1 MRRAIAGVLL
11 LVALSATPA
20 LAQGPGHES
29 SSMRWSGGRGDGEL
43 WLMIRAANLT
53 PEQQTRVRAI
63 LSAHRATAR
72 PLIEQLRQA
81 QQELGG
87 KLLAPGPVQAAD
99 LQPQL
104 QQIGQLRD
112 QLAQDSAGAALEVRA
127 VLTPEQLVRVVAA
140 EVARRAGSQHLRR
153 VPQVAVGLRGRVDR
167 VQCHRQ
173 TERRAPVGDFDR
185 SRC

>member
-1 MRRAIAGVLL
+1 MRGVIAAVLL
-11 LVALSATPA
+11 IAASAEPA
-20 LAQGPGHES
+20 LAQAPGHEPAVRG
-29 SSMRWSGGRGDGEL
+29 MAGRGDGEL

-87 KLLAPGPVQAAD
+87 KLLASGPVQAAD

-104 QQIGQLRD
+104 QRISQLRD

-127 VLTPEQLVRVVAA
+127 VLTPEQLARVAQTKERLRQLREEMRQLVQP
-140 EVARRAGSQHLRR
+140 AR
-153 VPQVAVGLRGRVDR
+153 P
-167 VQCHRQ
+167 
-173 TERRAPVGDFDR
+173 
-185 SRC
+185 

>member
-1 MRRAIAGVLL
+1 VRRVIAAILL
-11 LVALSATPA
+11 LLAVSAPPA
-20 LAQGPGHES
+20 LAQAPGHDPA
-29 SSMRWSGGRGDGEL
+29 MRGVAGRGDGEL

-53 PEQQTRVRAI
+53 PEQQTRVRTI

-104 QQIGQLRD
+104 QRISQLRD
-112 QLAQDSAGAALEVRA
+112 QLAQDSASAALEVRS
-127 VLTPEQLVRVVAA
+127 VLTPEQLARVAQTK
-140 EVARRAGSQHLRR
+140 ERLRQLREEMRQLMQPAR
-153 VPQVAVGLRGRVDR
+153 P
-167 VQCHRQ
+167 
-173 TERRAPVGDFDR
+173 
-185 SRC
+185 

>member
-1 MRRAIAGVLL
+1 VRRVVAAVLL
-11 LVALSATPA
+11 LTAASTAPA
-20 LAQGPGHES
+20 LAQAPGHEP
-29 SSMRWSGGRGDGEL
+29 SMRGGPGRGDGEL

-63 LSAHRATAR
+63 LSAHRAAAR

-104 QQIGQLRD
+104 QRISQLRD
-112 QLAQDSAGAALEVRA
+112 QLAHDSAGAALEVRA
-127 VLTPEQLVRVVAA
+127 VLTPEQLARVAQTK
-140 EVARRAGSQHLRR
+140 ERLRQLREEMRQLMQPAR
-153 VPQVAVGLRGRVDR
+153 P
-167 VQCHRQ
+167 
-173 TERRAPVGDFDR
+173 
-185 SRC
+185 

>member
-1 MRRAIAGVLL
+1 MKRVIAGVLL
-11 LVALSATPA
+11 LVALSAAPA

-43 WLMIRAANLT
+43 WLMIRAADLT

-104 QQIGQLRD
+104 QRIGQLRD

-127 VLTPEQLVRVVAA
+127 VLTPEQLARVAQTK
-140 EVARRAGSQHLRR
+140 ERLR
-153 VPQVAVGLRGRVDR
+153 QLREEM
-167 VQCHRQ
+167 RQ
-173 TERRAPVGDFDR
+173 LMQPPRP
-185 SRC
+185 